1 MNNCPK
7 CGAALSADAKA
18 CATCGS
24 LVEEMPAQSASTPA
38 RQGMSQ
44 EPPKRRL
51 GMIIA
56 VVVALL
62 VILFAITRC
71 GGEKAKSPDEA
82 RAGWD
87 ASIAAEVLPY
97 PEKGKVDVWL
107 DDGESASVHVNEFS
121 EQEYAAYV
129 EACKE
134 KGFTVEPDDSL
145 GYEAFNVDGYKVSL
159 SFYGSSE
166 KMDISLVAPK
176 DFATIKWPTSEIA
189 SLLPKPKSTVGK
201 IEWEKSS
208 GFCIYVAET
217 PPGDYATYVEECAAK
232 GFAVDYDKGEKFYSA
247 DNEAGYHLRLEYC
260 GFSVMLVKLEA
271 PDDTAAPKKAEEA
284 EPVAAEPPSAPV
296 SEPAPGGGLDP
307 VFKESMDS
315 YEEFMDGYIAFMESY
330 NSSDDLLGMATDYA
344 RWMTDY
350 ADVMSKID
358 AIDESSLGA
367 EELAYYTEVTT
378 RVSEKLLAAA
388 V

>member
-1 MNNCPK
+1 MNNCSK
-7 CGAALSADAKA
+7 CGAVLSADART
-18 CATCGS
+18 CTTCGS
-24 LVEEMPAQSASTPA
+24 LVEAAQVQSASAPA
-38 RQGMSQ
+38 QRGIPQK
-44 EPPKRRL
+44 PPKKRL
-51 GMIIA
+51 GKIIA

-62 VILFAITRC
+62 VVLFVIARC

-82 RAGWD
+82 RADWD

-107 DDGESASVHVNEFS
+107 DDEESVSVHVNEFS

-129 EACKE
+129 ETCKE

-145 GYEAFNVDGYKVSL
+145 GYEAFNANGYKVSL

-217 PPGDYATYVEECAAK
+217 SSEDYATYVEECVAK

-247 DNEAGYHLRLEYC
+247 DNEAGFHLRLEYC
-260 GFSVMLVKLEA
+260 GFSVMLVKLED
-271 PDDTAAPKKAEEA
+271 PDDAAAPKKAEEA
-284 EPVAAEPPSAPV
+284 ESIAMEPTSAPA
-296 SEPAPGGGLDP
+296 SEPAPGSGLDP
-307 VFKESMDS
+307 TFKESMDS
-315 YEEFMDGYIAFMESY
+315 YEEFMNGYIAFMESY
-330 NSSDDLLGMATDYA
+330 NSSDDLIGMATDYA
-344 RWMTDY
+344 RWIADY
-350 ADVMSKID
+350 ADAVSKID
-358 AIDESSLGA
+358 AIDESSLGV

-378 RVSEKLLAAA
+378 RVSEKLLAVA